1 MGPSDTCLVDCCHAE
16 AEEEEGESEKEEEE
30 DIFALEGETEHLHLS
45 TPGQPQELPNQE
57 RIQGRGGW
65 EGAARGAHRRFPHQ
79 ASCHDTLLES
89 SICIFCVMIPSDL
102 PSRTLKAWIFLVL
115 PSAGLEHGC

>member
-1 MGPSDTCLVDCCHAE
+1 MGPSDICLVECCHAE

-45 TPGQPQELPNQE
+45 TLGQPQELPNHE

-65 EGAARGAHRRFPHQ
+65 EGAARGARRRFSHQ

-89 SICIFCVMIPSDL
+89 SICIFRVRISSDF
-102 PSRTLKAWIFLVL
+102 PSRTLKAWIVLVL
-115 PSAGLEHGC
+115 PSAGLEHSC